1 MKLEKILGQ
10 LNSFEKNQFLKV
22 ITGIIETPPKMTDEI
37 DKILIDSDK
46 DLKKV
51 DNLNIVNVFHLIE
64 DEFAEDIKT
73 KFSEIESQLDILI
86 DILIRDGNCIMSRDW
101 FNKLYE
107 EEIKS
112 LKIKIQDFQADI
124 ESDKSS
130 FDLNRKRDY
139 KIYNNCVKTAY
150 TNDQERNQDLKI
162 TWEEQTILLT
172 LSKTL
177 ELSQEEIKLINYS
190 VLNIEKQDIEQII
203 SDLKNL
209 GILFYSKNTL
219 KVYVAD
225 EIVRVLRKI
234 RGKEV
239 ANKYY
244 RRVLNQL
251 KEPQLN
257 LLCRKHNIDWKKPI
271 DEKIHLIIKEGI
283 NFQSILI
290 DGIFKENTKL
300 SEKKVVVNEL
310 IEKDLCISQIR
321 GNTLDEKVQNLVNY
335 FEEIDKDDKISIS
348 IDGYDKLL
356 IDLDAFIPETKSLIK
371 LEFDF
376 QDDEILNSSYLLDY
390 NIKPKDVLD
399 LISEQKIK
407 EFCEKMSIKVR
418 GNLSSNVL
426 EKYKDAENLYIE
438 NYNLIAFRD
447 INGLK
452 SNGII
457 IKEGDMGIKFEDVT
471 KSIIEKLGL
480 PVDEKLRKSLNN
492 AKNKIDIVINL
503 GNNEL
508 ILVECKTVKDSGYN
522 KFASVSRQMKAYI
535 DIAQAKGYRVIKSL
549 LIAPEFSE
557 DFEKDCRE
565 EIEFNLSLITAQ
577 TLANILIGF
586 KNTRHKQFPYQL
598 LMKDVLISEDWVLKA
613 ITK

>member
-22 ITGIIETPPKMTDEI
+22 ITGIIETPPKKTEEI
-37 DKILIDSDK
+37 DKILINSDN

-51 DNLNIVNVFHLIE
+51 DNLNIVNVFNLIE
-64 DEFAEDIKT
+64 DEFTKYIKS
-73 KFSEIESQLDILI
+73 KFNEFDSQLNILI
-86 DILIRDGNCIMSRDW
+86 YILIRDGNCIISRDW
-101 FNKLYE
+101 FYKLYE
-107 EEIKS
+107 EEIRS
-112 LKIKIQDFQADI
+112 LKLKILEFQAET
-124 ESDKSS
+124 ESDESS
-130 FDLNRKRDY
+130 FDLTRLRDY
-139 KIYNNCVKTAY
+139 KIYKTCVHTAY
-150 TNDQERNQDLKI
+150 ANDQERNQDSKI
-162 TWEEQTILLT
+162 TWEEQTILLS

-190 VLNIEKQDIEQII
+190 VINIEKQDIEQVINE
-203 SDLKNL
+203 LKNI
-209 GILFYSKNTL
+209 GILFYSKNSL
-219 KVYVAD
+219 KVYIAD

-239 ANKYY
+239 ANKYF

-257 LLCRKHNIDWKKPI
+257 YLCRKHNIDWRKPI
-271 DEKIHLIIKEGI
+271 DEKIK
-283 NFQSILI
+283 SILSERNNI
-290 DGIFKENTKL
+290 NSNLTEGIFKENTKL
-300 SEKKVVVNEL
+300 SEKKAVVNEL
-310 IEKDLCISQIR
+310 IEKGLCISQIK
-321 GNTLDEKVQNLVNY
+321 GTTIDEKVQNLVNY
-335 FEEIDKDDKISIS
+335 FEQVDKDDKISIS

-356 IDLDAFIPETKSLIK
+356 VDLDALIPETKLFIK
-371 LEFDF
+371 HEFDL
-376 QDDEILNSSYLLDY
+376 QDDEILNSLYLLDY
-390 NIKPKDVLD
+390 NIKPKDILD
-399 LISEQKIK
+399 LIPDQKIK
-407 EFCEKMSIKVR
+407 EFCEKMSIKIR
-418 GNLSSNVL
+418 GNLAINVL
-426 EKYKDAENLYIE
+426 EKYKDAANLYIE

-471 KSIIEKLGL
+471 KSIFEKLGL
-480 PVDEKLRKSLNN
+480 PLDDKLRRSLNN

-508 ILVECKTVKDSGYN
+508 ILVECKTVKDSGFN
-522 KFASVSRQMKAYI
+522 KFSSVSRQIKAYI
-535 DIAQAKGYRVIKSL
+535 ETAQFKGYRVIKSL

-565 EIEFNLSLITAQ
+565 EFELNLSLITAQ

-613 ITK
+613 ISK

>member
-22 ITGIIETPPKMTDEI
+22 ITGIIETPPKKTEEI

-46 DLKKV
+46 DLKNV
-51 DNLNIVNVFHLIE
+51 DNLNIVAVFNLIE
-64 DEFAEDIKT
+64 DEFTEYIRS
-73 KFSEIESQLDILI
+73 KFSEVDSQLDILI
-86 DILIRDGNCIMSRDW
+86 DILIRDGNCIISRDW

-112 LKIKIQDFQADI
+112 LKAKIQKFKTET

-130 FDLNRKRDY
+130 YDFARIRDY
-139 KIYNNCVKTAY
+139 RIYRNCVKTAY
-150 TNDQERNQDLKI
+150 TNDQDRNQDVKI

-172 LSKTL
+172 LSNTL

-190 VLNIEKQDIEQII
+190 VITIEKQDIEQII
-203 SDLKNL
+203 NDLKNL
-209 GILFYSKNTL
+209 GILFYSKKTL
-219 KVYVAD
+219 KVYIAD

-239 ANKYY
+239 ANKYF

-257 LLCRKHNIDWKKPI
+257 YLCRKHNIDWKKPF
-271 DEKIHLIIKEGI
+271 DEKIKSIINAGI

-300 SEKKVVVNEL
+300 SEKKVVINEL
-310 IEKDLCISQIR
+310 IESDLCISQIK
-321 GNTLDEKVQNLVNY
+321 GSTLDEKVQNLVYY
-335 FEEIDKDDKISIS
+335 FEQVDKDDKISIS

-356 IDLDAFIPETKSLIK
+356 VDLEASIPQTKSYIK
-371 LEFDF
+371 QEFDL
-376 QDDEILNSSYLLDY
+376 QDDEILISAYLLDY
-390 NIKPKDVLD
+390 NIKPKDILD
-399 LISEQKIK
+399 LIPDQQIK
-407 EFCEKMSIKVR
+407 EFCEKMSIKTR
-418 GNLSSNVL
+418 GNLPINVL
-426 EKYKDAENLYIE
+426 EKYKDAANLYIE
-438 NYNLIAFRD
+438 NYSLIAYRD
-447 INGLK
+447 LNGLK
-452 SNGII
+452 SNGLI
-457 IKEGDMGIKFEDVT
+457 IKEGDLGIKFEDVT
-471 KSIIEKLGL
+471 KSIFLKLGL
-480 PVDEKLRKSLNN
+480 PVDDKLRKSLNN

-508 ILVECKTVKDSGYN
+508 ILVECKTIKDSGYN
-522 KFASVSRQMKAYI
+522 KFSSVSRQIKAYI
-535 DIAQAKGYRVIKSL
+535 ETAKSKGFRVIKSL

-565 EIEFNLSLITAQ
+565 EFELNLSLITAQ
-577 TLANILIGF
+577 TLANILNGF
-586 KNTRHKQFPYQL
+586 KNTRYKQFPYQL

-613 ITK
+613 ISK

>member
-22 ITGIIETPPKMTDEI
+22 ITGIIETPPKKTEEI
-37 DKILIDSDK
+37 DKILINSDK

-51 DNLNIVNVFHLIE
+51 DNLNIVTVFNLIE
-64 DEFAEDIKT
+64 DEYTDYIKSR
-73 KFSEIESQLDILI
+73 FNEVDSQLDILI
-86 DILIRDGNCIMSRDW
+86 DILIRDGHCILSRDW

-112 LKIKIQDFQADI
+112 LKLKILEFQADA
-124 ESDKSS
+124 ESEKSS
-130 FDLNRKRDY
+130 IDSNRIRDY
-139 KIYNNCVKTAY
+139 KIYKNCVRTAY
-150 TNDQERNQDLKI
+150 TNDQERNQDMKI
-162 TWEEQTILLT
+162 TWEEQTILHT
-172 LSKTL
+172 LSETL

-190 VLNIEKQDIEQII
+190 VINIEKQDIEQII
-203 SDLKNL
+203 NDLKNL

-219 KVYVAD
+219 KVYIAD

-239 ANKYY
+239 ANKYF

-257 LLCRKHNIDWKKPI
+257 YICRKHHIDWKKPM
-271 DEKIHLIIKEGI
+271 DEKIKSILQEGI
-283 NFQSILI
+283 SFKSILTE
-290 DGIFKENTKL
+290 DIFKENTKL
-300 SEKKVVVNEL
+300 SEKKAVVSEL
-310 IEKDLCISQIR
+310 IEKDLCYPHIKGI
-321 GNTLDEKVQNLVNY
+321 TLDEKVQNLINHY
-335 FEEIDKDDKISIS
+335 ELSDKDDKINIS

-356 IDLDAFIPETKSLIK
+356 VDLDAVIPETKSYIK
-371 LEFDF
+371 HEFGL
-376 QDDEILNSSYLLDY
+376 QDDEVLNSSYLLDY
-390 NIKPKDVLD
+390 NIKPKDILD
-399 LISEQKIK
+399 LLPDQKIK
-407 EFCEKMSIKVR
+407 DFCEKMSIKIR
-418 GNLSSNVL
+418 GNLAINII
-426 EKYKDAENLYIE
+426 EKYKDAANLYIE

-457 IKEGDMGIKFEDVT
+457 IKEGDMGVKFEDVT
-471 KSIIEKLGL
+471 KSIFEKLGL
-480 PVDEKLRKSLNN
+480 PVDDKLRKSLNN

-508 ILVECKTVKDSGYN
+508 ILVECKTVKDSGFN
-522 KFASVSRQMKAYI
+522 KFSSVSRQLKAYI
-535 DIAQAKGYRVIKSL
+535 EIAQFKGFRVIKSL

-557 DFEKDCRE
+557 DFEKECRE
-565 EIEFNLSLITAQ
+565 EFELNLSLITAQ
-577 TLANILIGF
+577 TLANILNGF

-613 ITK
+613 ISK

>member
-1 MKLEKILGQ
+1 MKLEKILGE

-22 ITGIIETPPKMTDEI
+22 INGIIETPPKKTDEI
-37 DKILIDSDK
+37 DKILINSDK

-51 DNLNIVNVFHLIE
+51 DNLNIVNVFNLIE
-64 DEFAEDIKT
+64 EEFT
-73 KFSEIESQLDILI
+73 KCVKSKFNEVDSQLDILI

-112 LKIKIQDFQADI
+112 LKLKIQEFQVDN
-124 ESDKSS
+124 ESDESS
-130 FDLNRKRDY
+130 IDLTRIRDY
-139 KIYNNCVKTAY
+139 KIYKTCVQTAY
-150 TNDQERNQDLKI
+150 ANDQDRNQDSKI
-162 TWEEQTILLT
+162 TWEEQTILLS

-190 VLNIEKQDIEQII
+190 VINIEKQDIEQVIN
-203 SDLKNL
+203 DLKNI
-209 GILFYSKNTL
+209 GILFCSKNSL
-219 KVYVAD
+219 KIYIAD
-225 EIVRVLRKI
+225 EVIRILRKI

-239 ANKYY
+239 ANKYF

-257 LLCRKHNIDWKKPI
+257 YLCRKHNIDWKKPF
-271 DEKIHLIIKEGI
+271 DEKIKSILKEGI
-283 NFQSILI
+283 NFNSILI
-290 DGIFKENTKL
+290 EGIFKENTKL
-300 SEKKVVVNEL
+300 SEKKAVVNEL
-310 IEKDLCISQIR
+310 IEKGLCIPQIK
-321 GNTLDEKVQNLVNY
+321 GTTIDEKVQNLVNY
-335 FEEIDKDDKISIS
+335 FEQVDKDDKISIS

-356 IDLDAFIPETKSLIK
+356 VDLEALIPETKSFIK
-371 LEFDF
+371 QEFDL
-376 QDDEILNSSYLLDY
+376 QVDEILNSLYLLDY
-390 NIKPKDVLD
+390 NIKPKDILD
-399 LISEQKIK
+399 LIPEQKIK
-407 EFCEKMSIKVR
+407 EFCEKMSIKIR
-418 GNLSSNVL
+418 GNMAINVL
-426 EKYKDAENLYIE
+426 EKYKDAANLYIE

-471 KSIIEKLGL
+471 KSIFEKLGL
-480 PVDEKLRKSLNN
+480 PVDDKLRRSLNN
-492 AKNKIDIVINL
+492 TKNKIDIVINL
-503 GNNEL
+503 GNDEL
-508 ILVECKTVKDSGYN
+508 ILVECKTVKDSGFN
-522 KFASVSRQMKAYI
+522 KFFSVYRQIKAYI
-535 DIAQAKGYRVIKSL
+535 EIAQFKGYRVIKSL

-565 EIEFNLSLITAQ
+565 EFELNLSLITAQ

-613 ITK
+613 ISK

>member
-22 ITGIIETPPKMTDEI
+22 ITGIIETPPKKTEEI
-37 DKILIDSDK
+37 DKILINTDK

-51 DNLNIVNVFHLIE
+51 DNLNIVNVFNLIE
-64 DEFAEDIKT
+64 DEFTKYIKS
-73 KFSEIESQLDILI
+73 KFNEVDSQLDILI
-86 DILIRDGNCIMSRDW
+86 DILIRDGNCIISRDW

-107 EEIKS
+107 EEIRSMK
-112 LKIKIQDFQADI
+112 LKILEFQAET
-124 ESDKSS
+124 ESDESS
-130 FDLNRKRDY
+130 IDLTRIRDY
-139 KIYNNCVKTAY
+139 KIYKTCVHTAY
-150 TNDQERNQDLKI
+150 ANDQERNQDSKI
-162 TWEEQTILLT
+162 TWEEQTILLS

-190 VLNIEKQDIEQII
+190 VINIEKQDIEQVINE
-203 SDLKNL
+203 LKNI
-209 GILFYSKNTL
+209 GILFYSKNSL
-219 KVYVAD
+219 KVYIAD

-239 ANKYY
+239 ANKYF

-257 LLCRKHNIDWKKPI
+257 YLCRKHNIDWRKPI
-271 DEKIHLIIKEGI
+271 DEKIKSILSEGI
-283 NFQSILI
+283 NFNSILTE
-290 DGIFKENTKL
+290 GIFKENTKL
-300 SEKKVVVNEL
+300 SEKKAVVNEL
-310 IEKDLCISQIR
+310 IEKGLCIPQIK
-321 GNTLDEKVQNLVNY
+321 GTTLDEKVQNLINY
-335 FEEIDKDDKISIS
+335 FEQVDKDDKISIS

-356 IDLDAFIPETKSLIK
+356 VDLDALIPETKLFIK
-371 LEFDF
+371 HEFDL
-376 QDDEILNSSYLLDY
+376 QDDEILNSLYLLDY
-390 NIKPKDVLD
+390 NIKPKDILD
-399 LISEQKIK
+399 LIPDQKIK
-407 EFCEKMSIKVR
+407 EFCEKMSIKIR
-418 GNLSSNVL
+418 GNLAINVL
-426 EKYKDAENLYIE
+426 EKYKDAANLYIE

-471 KSIIEKLGL
+471 KSIFEKLGL
-480 PVDEKLRKSLNN
+480 PLDDKLRRSLNN

-508 ILVECKTVKDSGYN
+508 ILVECKTVKDSGFN
-522 KFASVSRQMKAYI
+522 KFSSVSRQIKAYI
-535 DIAQAKGYRVIKSL
+535 EIAQFKGYRVIKSL

-565 EIEFNLSLITAQ
+565 EFELNLSLITAQ

-598 LMKDVLISEDWVLKA
+598 LMKDVLISEDWMLKA
-613 ITK
+613 ISK

>member
-22 ITGIIETPPKMTDEI
+22 ITGIIETPPKKTDEI

-64 DEFAEDIKT
+64 DEFAEEIKT
-73 KFSEIESQLDILI
+73 KFGEIDSQLDILI

-112 LKIKIQDFQADI
+112 LKLKILEFQAEI
-124 ESDKSS
+124 ESEKPSI
-130 FDLNRKRDY
+130 DLARIRDY
-139 KIYNNCVKTAY
+139 KIYRNCVKTAY
-150 TNDQERNQDLKI
+150 TNDQDRNQDSKI

-172 LSKTL
+172 LSNTL

-203 SDLKNL
+203 NELKNL

-219 KVYVAD
+219 KVYIAD
-225 EIVRVLRKI
+225 EIIRVLREI

-239 ANKYY
+239 ANKFF

-257 LLCRKHNIDWKKPI
+257 YLCRKHNIDWKKPI
-271 DEKIHLIIKEGI
+271 DEKIHSIIKAGI

-300 SEKKVVVNEL
+300 SEKKAIVNEL

-321 GNTLDEKVQNLVNY
+321 GSTLDEKVQNLVYY
-335 FEEIDKDDKISIS
+335 FEQVEKDDKISIS

-356 IDLDAFIPETKSLIK
+356 FDLDAFIPETKSYIK
-371 LEFDF
+371 QEFDL
-376 QDDEILNSSYLLDY
+376 QDEKILNSSYLLDY
-390 NIKPKDVLD
+390 NIKPKEILD
-399 LISEQKIK
+399 LIPDQKIK
-407 EFCEKMSIKVR
+407 EFCEKMSIKTR
-418 GNLSSNVL
+418 GNLAINVL
-426 EKYKDAENLYIE
+426 EKYKDADNLYIE
-438 NYNLIAFRD
+438 NYHLIAFRD

-457 IKEGDMGIKFEDVT
+457 IKESDLGIKFEDVT
-471 KSIIEKLGL
+471 KSIFKKLGL
-480 PVDEKLRKSLNN
+480 PVDDKLRKSLNN

-508 ILVECKTVKDSGYN
+508 ILIECKTVKDSGYN
-522 KFASVSRQMKAYI
+522 KFSSVSRQIKAYI
-535 DIAQAKGYRVIKSL
+535 EIAQFKGYRVIKSL

-565 EIEFNLSLITAQ
+565 EFELNLSLITAQ
-577 TLANILIGF
+577 TLANILNGF
-586 KNTRHKQFPYQL
+586 KNTRYKQFPYQL
-598 LMKDVLISEDWVLKA
+598 LMKDVLINEDWVLKA
-613 ITK
+613 ISK